1 MSYLVLARKYRPE
14 TFSQVV
20 GQEHVTRTLR
30 NAIASGRLGHAFL
43 FSGIRGVGKTSV
55 ARILARTL
63 NCQDKRGGEACGECP
78 SCQDVGS
85 GRSMDVIEIDGASHN
100 KVDDIREL
108 RETVLY
114 APSGGERYKVY
125 IVDEVHMLSTSAFN
139 ALLKTLEEPPP
150 RVIFILATT
159 EPHKVPL
166 TIQSRCQRYDF
177 RRIPSAVMTAQL
189 GAICAR
195 EGITIPASGL
205 HRMAIASEGSL
216 RDAQVM
222 LDQVVS
228 FTGLTVTEGDVDTVL
243 GSLDRGGI
251 VSILSSCFAG
261 RSGEALATL
270 GQMIE
275 TGTDPQQI
283 ALALVSSLR
292 DMLLMVEIPEPGS
305 LVDLPAEE
313 AGVLGALARGADPA
327 LVRMRFA
334 LMGRAEERM
343 RRAAQPRFHLEL
355 ALVHLARAAEL
366 GSPPS
371 GPADGSGAR
380 PPAPP
385 SPAPAP
391 ARHMAFDA
399 IATPR
404 ETWEEL
410 VEFVAG
416 REART
421 GGILQH
427 LRCLQMAGDLLVIGG
442 RKGEFYLEYLREKE
456 KLDALRGLV
465 AEFFH
470 REMKVRLEEMEEAAP
485 APPSLHEKHRR
496 HESDLARRIRRETEE
511 DGAVRAA
518 LEIMGGQVEEIRV
531 LDGRAG
537 NIRAGAEAEGP
548 PGNGEDA

>member
-1 MSYLVLARKYRPE
+1 MTYLVLARKYRPE

-63 NCQDKRGGEACGECP
+63 NCRDRRDGEACGECP
-78 SCQDVGS
+78 SCRDVAA

-114 APSGGERYKVY
+114 ALSGGERTKVY
-125 IVDEVHMLSTSAFN
+125 IVDEVHMLTTPAFN

-150 RVIFILATT
+150 RVVFILATT

-177 RRIPSAVMTAQL
+177 RRIPSALMTAHL
-189 GAICAR
+189 GEICAK
-195 EGITIPASGL
+195 EGISIPVTAL
-205 HRMAIASEGSL
+205 HRLAIASEGSL
-216 RDAQVM
+216 RDAQGL

-228 FTGLTVTEGDVDTVL
+228 FAGTAVSERDADMVL
-243 GSLDRGGI
+243 GSLDRGKI
-251 VSILSSCFAG
+251 VSLLSSCFAG
-261 RSGEALATL
+261 RGGEALATL
-270 GQMIE
+270 GRMIE
-275 TGTDPQQI
+275 MGADPQQV

-292 DMLLMVEIPEPGS
+292 DVMLLVELPEPGF
-305 LVDLPAEE
+305 LLDLPAEE
-313 AGVLGALARGADPA
+313 AKALGELARGADPA

-334 LMGRAEERM
+334 LMSRAEERM

-366 GSPPS
+366 GNLPAASAGGVVTNPS
-371 GPADGSGAR
+371 
-380 PPAPP
+380 APP
-385 SPAPAP
+385 VTPAAP
-391 ARHMAFDA
+391 VKPIAFDA

-410 VEFVAG
+410 VGFVCG
-416 REART
+416 REPQT
-421 GGILQH
+421 GGVLQH

-442 RKGEFYLEYLREKE
+442 KKGEFYLEYLEDKE
-456 KLDALRGLV
+456 KMEALRGLV

-470 REMKVRLEEMEEAAP
+470 REMKVRLEEIEEASP
-485 APPSLHEKHRR
+485 APPTIHERQRR
-496 HESDLARRIRRETEE
+496 HESDLARRIRKQTEE
-511 DGAVRAA
+511 EDAVHAA
-518 LEIMGGQVEEIRV
+518 LEVLGGKVEEIRI

-537 NIRAGAEAEGP
+537 TPRAESDTEAAAASE
-548 PGNGEDA
+548 EDA